1 MDQIQLTNSFAETP
15 KDGNW
20 YRLPSLNDELARELS
35 EFIRWDKGKSRWDW
49 MMLKDDIIAIDVS
62 FIPEFENCNDS

>member
-1 MDQIQLTNSFAETP
+1 MDQIHLTNSFAETP

-20 YRLPSLNDELARELS
+20 YRLPALNIELTKELG
-35 EFIRWDKGKSRWDW
+35 EFIRWDGSKSRWEW

-62 FIPEFENCNDS
+62 FIPEFEISND